1 MKPPFRFLSFYAA
14 FFLVFLYAPTVLLPL
29 FSFNDNT
36 FAIFPLKGF
45 TLRHYEAMAGNVAMI
60 DALIN
65 SLIVGTVASLFA
77 TAVAIPLAIALT
89 RRLLPASGL
98 VLSTVTLPLVVPS
111 IVFAV
116 AFLILLVRILNIE
129 LSLLTITLAHVFL
142 CLPFAVMV
150 LMSRLDGLDRSL
162 EEASRDLGETAF
174 GTFRRITLPLIFPAV
189 ISSLLMCFITSFD
202 EFVLAFFLSG
212 TQPTLPV
219 FLYGQLRFPNK
230 LPSVLALGSLIL
242 IASTIL
248 VILSELIRRK
258 DNAALKAD
266 TTALPVQAPAQ
277 SPVQAPAQANAT

>member
-1 MKPPFRFLSFYAA
+1 MKRRYSLLTIYAA

-36 FAIFPLKGF
+36 FAVFPLKGF
-45 TLRHYEAMAGNVAMI
+45 TLRHYEAMAGNIAMI

-65 SLIVGTVASLFA
+65 SLVVGTIASVLT
-77 TAVAIPLAIALT
+77 TAMSIPLAIGLT

-98 VLSTVTLPLVVPS
+98 VLSTIMLPLVVPS

-116 AFLILLVRILNIE
+116 AFLILLVRIMNIE
-129 LSLLTITLAHVFL
+129 LSLLTITMAHIFL
-142 CLPFAVMV
+142 CLPFSVMV
-150 LMSRLDGLDRSL
+150 LMSRLDGLDPSL
-162 EEASRDLGETAF
+162 EEASSDLGETTL
-174 GTFRRITLPLIFPAV
+174 GTFRRITLPLIIPGV

-242 IASTIL
+242 VASTVL
-248 VILSELIRRK
+248 VVLSEFIRRRDSAGSK
-258 DNAALKAD
+258 SDTAD
-266 TTALPVQAPAQ
+266 LPIPAN
-277 SPVQAPAQANAT
+277 VT